1 MNMRTFSP
9 RPSDIDRR
17 WFLVDAQDVVLGRL
31 ATQVAHVLRG
41 KHKPTFAPHMDMG
54 DHVIVVNAA
63 GVKLTGA
70 KDVQSLSYRHSG
82 YPGGLKSISFGRLL
96 EQKPERLVEQAVRG
110 MLPKNS
116 IGRAQLR
123 KLKVYAGPDHPHQAQ
138 QPVALPEGI
147 AAALKTV

>member
-1 MNMRTFSP
+1 MRTFSP
-9 RPSDIDRR
+9 RPTDVDRV
-17 WFLVDAQDVVLGRL
+17 WYVVDAQDVVLGRL

-63 GVKLTGA
+63 GIKLTGS
-70 KDVQSLSYRHSG
+70 KHTQSLAYRHSG

-96 EQKPERLVEQAVRG
+96 EEKPERLVEQAVRG
-110 MLPKNS
+110 MLPKNT
-116 IGRAQLR
+116 IGRQQLL

-138 QPVALPEGI
+138 QPIPLPEGI